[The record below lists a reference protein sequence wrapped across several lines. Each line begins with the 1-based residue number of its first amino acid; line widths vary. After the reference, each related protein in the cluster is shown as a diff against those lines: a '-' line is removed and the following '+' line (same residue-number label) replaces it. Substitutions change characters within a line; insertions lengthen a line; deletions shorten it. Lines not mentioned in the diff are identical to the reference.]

1 MPFLDWVPLGHEKHV
16 FCSNQDKYKTKT
28 KKKEENLKKRNTKI
42 KYDTLPDVELLPYG
56 HAVQVGEFACEE

>member
-1 MPFLDWVPLGHEKHV
+1 VL
-16 FCSNQDKYKTKT
+16 CSNQDKYKTKT